1 MKTAHKPTRELAT
14 NLNPTPITDRQ
25 HQVYHS
31 RQEVETVGWWEKLK
45 AWWNEAKFE
54 LAIKAIFI
62 FAVVVSFSHTIE
74 LYSSV
79 GFDDEIVW
87 LNDLLRVD
95 FITLALFATLAAEA
109 AFAVGLWGLYE
120 AYKQHQRFPGVK
132 EFWQIWTLFGG
143 GLIVVGWSNIGGT
156 VGYDFLIGQPF
167 KGIALGLSIPL
178 FVLGAVLVN
187 FKRMHQ
193 EPQPT
198 RQVAE
203 VSEDQPAHISA
214 SQPGTG
220 HQSAIQSNQ
229 PNKASQSDESAKDR
243 QPSASQNSHRE
254 TASQPVKTS
263 ATHPD
268 PPVSESASY
277 QQEVQPTATDQNSQQ
292 RANGS
297 QADQQ
302 TSEDAGSASDSQ
314 PEKQPA
320 LYQTEKQDQPTKS
333 SQPDQTPAS
342 GSANQSATG
351 QLSVSESANQAQ
363 KANSQ
368 SVARSANKQEE
379 AQPTKRVAK
388 STIQPNEEVVEE
400 AEKYRTENGKWP
412 SERKLA
418 ALAGVSRHQA
428 GKVLDQLDES
438 RAGYRGE
445 KTAKVMAE
453 VNG

>member
-1 MKTAHKPTRELAT
+1 MKTASKPTGALAT
-14 NLNPTPITDRQ
+14 NLSPLSITDRQ

-54 LAIKAIFI
+54 YSIKAIFI
-62 FAVVVSFSHTIE
+62 FAVIVSFSHTIE

-79 GFDDEIVW
+79 GFDEELKWV
-87 LNDLLRVD
+87 NNLLQVD

-120 AYKQHQRFPGVK
+120 AYKQRQRFPNVK
-132 EFWQIWTLFGG
+132 EYWQIWTLFGG

-203 VSEDQPAHISA
+203 VSEDQPA
-214 SQPGTG
+214 
-220 HQSAIQSNQ
+220 IQSNQ
-229 PNKASQSDESAKDR
+229 PNKSSQSDESAKDR
-243 QPSASQNSHRE
+243 QPSAIQNGHQE

-268 PPVSESASY
+268 PPVSESASS
-277 QQEVQPTATDQNSQQ
+277 QQEEQPAATDQNSQQ
-292 RANGS
+292 RTNGS

-302 TSEDAGSASDSQ
+302 TSEDAGSASDSL

-320 LYQTEKQDQPTKS
+320 FDQTEKKDQPTKS
-333 SQPDQTPAS
+333 SQPDQTSASQAQKPAADS
-342 GSANQSATG
+342 QP
-351 QLSVSESANQAQ
+351 VANQAA
-363 KANSQ
+363 KT
-368 SVARSANKQEE
+368 
-379 AQPTKRVAK
+379 TKRVAR

-418 ALAGVSRHQA
+418 SLAGVSRHQA

-445 KTAKVMAE
+445 KPANQTTIDQQPAKVMAE
-453 VNG
+453 ANG